1 MVTNCKLHGRYVQT
15 PLSSLSPQ
23 AVPSCRP
30 SQRCLCVA
38 SSSSRTAS
46 QSQSALRTASAHSS
60 VCISHRPA
68 FLGDN
73 CISVCR
79 DAPNSFQ
86 LEQTGNN
93 SKNLHLLCVGGSS
106 KHIICTNWPTSPNSR
121 EMGALFISLGRR
133 GAWDAACVA
142 GPDGCSRP
150 LEVQYVCGSEHPCT
164 FIFRG
169 YMLGV
174 DGRAKGRVHFKWPK
188 LLPNC
193 PLKRSSPLAEVH
205 LPI

>member
-1 MVTNCKLHGRYVQT
+1 MWLQTANCMEGMYK
-15 PLSSLSPQ
+15 P
-23 AVPSCRP
+23 PSHPCLPRRCRP
-30 SQRCLCVA
+30 PAPPRDACALQAAPRE
-38 SSSSRTAS
+38 
-46 QSQSALRTASAHSS
+46 QSALRTASARSS

-93 SKNLHLLCVGGSS
+93 SKNLHLLCAGGSS

-142 GPDGCSRP
+142 GPNGCLRP
-150 LEVQYVCGSEHPCT
+150 LDVQDVCGSEHPCT

-169 YMLGV
+169 
-174 DGRAKGRVHFKWPK
+174 
-188 LLPNC
+188 
-193 PLKRSSPLAEVH
+193 
-205 LPI
+205 